1 LVEKDYVE
9 VGIGPM
15 RILQQ
20 QIANQETEKAVR
32 LVMRRESY
40 VRGPGTK
47 LLLNIRLSSC
57 VSSEIINEK
66 SILLTALEQQQQQQQ
81 EQEEEEEEIKPR
93 TYLFRFGT
101 PEEAHSMQQIILK
114 YSRKAT

>member
-66 SILLTALEQQQQQQQ
+66 SILLTALEQQQQQEE
-81 EQEEEEEEIKPR
+81 EQEEEEIKPR